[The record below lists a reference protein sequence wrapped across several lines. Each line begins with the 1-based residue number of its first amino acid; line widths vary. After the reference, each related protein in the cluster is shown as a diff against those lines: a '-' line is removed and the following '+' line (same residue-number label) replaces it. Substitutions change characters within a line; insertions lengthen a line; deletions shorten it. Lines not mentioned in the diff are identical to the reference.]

1 MYVKVVGGSDE
12 MFDEKKIVTNK
23 ETLFVLNELH
33 YIKVAPDSEEY
44 LKIWIKQPTWLQVEQ
59 AVNSVLKL
67 NARTQDMDLD
77 LNAMYKYMVDNFIDK
92 TEPSL
97 SAVDIL
103 RLKPYVGNQLKE
115 ILPNPFSDG
124 DESAKKEKS
133 SEQVPEEPATLA

>member
-1 MYVKVVGGSDE
+1 MVGGCE
-12 MFDEKKIVTNK
+12 KMFEEKKVVTNK
-23 ETLFVLNELH
+23 DSLFVEDESELH
-33 YIKVAPDSEEY
+33 YVKVAPDSDEF
-44 LKIWIKQPTWLQVEQ
+44 LKVWIKQPTWLQVEK
-59 AVNSVLKL
+59 AMNTVLKL
-67 NARTQDMDLD
+67 DPKTQSMDLD
-77 LNAMYKYMVDNFIDK
+77 LNSMYRFMIENFIDK

-133 SEQVPEEPATLA
+133 SEQLPEEPGTLG

>member
-1 MYVKVVGGSDE
+1 MVGGCE
-12 MFDEKKIVTNK
+12 KMFEEKKVVTNK
-23 ETLFVLNELH
+23 DSLFVEDESELH
-33 YIKVAPDSEEY
+33 YVKVAPDSDEF
-44 LKIWIKQPTWLQVEQ
+44 LKVWIKQPTWLQVEK
-59 AVNSVLKL
+59 AMNTVLKL
-67 NARTQDMDLD
+67 DPKTQSMDLD
-77 LNAMYKYMVDNFIDK
+77 LNAMYRFMIENFIDK

-133 SEQVPEEPATLA
+133 SEQLPEEPATLA

>member
-1 MYVKVVGGSDE
+1 MVGGCEKMFEEKKVVA
-12 MFDEKKIVTNK
+12 NK
-23 ETLFVLNELH
+23 DSLFVENESELH
-33 YIKVAPDSEEY
+33 YVKVAPDSDEF
-44 LKIWIKQPTWLQVEQ
+44 LKVWIKQPTWLQVEK
-59 AVNSVLKL
+59 AMNTVLKL
-67 NARTQDMDLD
+67 DPKTQSMDLD
-77 LNAMYKYMVDNFIDK
+77 LNSMYRFMIENFIDK

-133 SEQVPEEPATLA
+133 SEQLPEEPATLA

>member
-1 MYVKVVGGSDE
+1 MVGGCEKMFEEKKVVTDKNS
-12 MFDEKKIVTNK
+12 
-23 ETLFVLNELH
+23 LFVEDESELH
-33 YIKVAPDSEEY
+33 YVKVAPDSDEY
-44 LKIWIKQPTWLQVEQ
+44 LKVWIKQPTWLQVEK
-59 AVNSVLKL
+59 AMNTVLKL
-67 NARTQDMDLD
+67 DPKTQSMDLD
-77 LNAMYKYMVDNFIDK
+77 LNSMYRFMIENFIDK

-133 SEQVPEEPATLA
+133 SEQLPEEPAPLA